1 MSYIIKK
8 NDPLVNVKLTNN
20 GRRNLAEGTLNFTYF
35 GLGDGEMDYSNDSFP
50 NVNILRPSD
59 NVLGLSSPLTSDGV
73 NDLNPITIVN
83 AIPNEVYTSAIERG
97 FFNYDTTGSTI
108 TVNSDLWLVGPLK
121 STTGTTTSLDL
132 TYSSGGTINSS
143 YDTTIKEGD
152 YLFVK
157 FKTSGYTTN
166 YTTTQVPAD
175 EITVEPVQ
183 SVQLE

>member
-108 TVNSDLWLVGPLK
+108 TINSDLSIVESKPIISSILIIFMFQ
-121 STTGTTTSLDL
+121 TGTSKSDWVL
-132 TYSSGGTINSS
+132 
-143 YDTTIKEGD
+143 
-152 YLFVK
+152 LFEK
-157 FKTSGYTTN
+157 SN
-166 YTTTQVPAD
+166 NPPCQ
-175 EITVEPVQ
+175 
-183 SVQLE
+183 